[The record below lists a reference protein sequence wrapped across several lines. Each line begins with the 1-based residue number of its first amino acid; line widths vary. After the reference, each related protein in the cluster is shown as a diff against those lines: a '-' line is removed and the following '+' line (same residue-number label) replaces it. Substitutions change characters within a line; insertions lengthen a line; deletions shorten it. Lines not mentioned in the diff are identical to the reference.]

1 MNGNTNIAYIY
12 DTVSHEFD
20 EQASYKTLSEFEDCW
35 VFTSADLHISKYDT
49 DYKDIMKLLIDK
61 IKRSCIRTRYGYYVV
76 SQDMLRD
83 ILENF
88 YKEGINNE

>member
-1 MNGNTNIAYIY
+1 MNGNTNMTYIY

-20 EQASYKTLSEFEDCW
+20 EQARYKTLSEFEDCW
-35 VFTSADLHISKYDT
+35 VFTSADLRISKYDT